1 MFERAAKKHMG
12 KRGMSRF
19 GRVVALMIGM
29 AFGVMSG
36 GMGTA
41 FAAAGSDPL
50 GPINPVKT
58 GADLKHAC
66 GQGVQGY
73 HKVVGQKTWRDMM
86 MVQCRAVVGAVV
98 ELVAAG
104 QVAGKD
110 GPVWR
115 CVQSPDDH
123 DALTATFVQWVG
135 RRAPLLREPA
145 AVAFVEAI
153 EMSEKCSS

>member
-1 MFERAAKKHMG
+1 MRRHA
-12 KRGMSRF
+12 RI
-19 GRVVALMIGM
+19 VALTVAVM
-29 AFGVMSG
+29 FGG
-36 GMGTA
+36 LAGIAGNA

-104 QVAGKD
+104 QVAGQD

-115 CVQSPDDH
+115 CVQAPEDH
-123 DALTATFVQWVG
+123 DALTTTFVEWVG
-135 RRAPLLREPA
+135 RRATLLREPA
-145 AVAFVEAI
+145 ALAFIEAI

>member
-1 MFERAAKKHMG
+1 MIRYVHIVA
-12 KRGMSRF
+12 
-19 GRVVALMIGM
+19 VVMAM
-29 AFGVMSG
+29 AFVGVFG
-36 GMGTA
+36 AVGTA

-66 GQGVQGY
+66 GQTVEGY
-73 HKVVGQKTWRDMM
+73 QKIVGQKTWRDMM
-86 MVQCRAVVGAVV
+86 TVQCRAVVGAVV

-104 QVAGKD
+104 KVAGKE
-110 GPVWR
+110 GPIWQ
-115 CVQSPDDH
+115 CIENPGDH
-123 DALTATFVQWVG
+123 DALAATFVKWVG

-145 AVAFVEAI
+145 AIAFVEAI

>member
-1 MFERAAKKHMG
+1 
-12 KRGMSRF
+12 MSRYV
-19 GRVVALMIGM
+19 RIATL
-29 AFGVMSG
+29 AMSI
-36 GMGTA
+36 MGSGIAGTASTA

-66 GQGVQGY
+66 GQGVEGY
-73 HKVVGQKTWRDMM
+73 HKVVGQKMWRAMM
-86 MVQCRAVVGAVV
+86 IVQCRAVVGAVV
-98 ELVAAG
+98 ELAASG
-104 QVAGKD
+104 QLVGED
-110 GPVWR
+110 GPAWR

-123 DALTATFVQWVG
+123 DALTAAFVQWVG